1 MIDLTQLSL
10 SPSAVMLMGV
20 AFFFAFGQML
30 IGKEKVGTKATDTLI
45 DMARAAE
52 GRLKLAEDSILN
64 LKVELIDKGR
74 RITDLQNQVAAL
86 MAQSREKD
94 EQIAR
99 LEGEVKARDM
109 RIEKLEAQVKA
120 LQSR

>member
-1 MIDLTQLSL
+1 
-10 SPSAVMLMGV
+10 MGI

-52 GRLKLAEDSILN
+52 GRLKLAEEGILN
-64 LKVELIDKGR
+64 LRVELMDKGR
-74 RITDLQNQVAAL
+74 RITDLQNQVTAL
-86 MAQSREKD
+86 MAQNKEKD

-99 LEGEVKARDM
+99 LEEEVRARDM
-109 RIEKLEAQVKA
+109 RIEKLEAQVRA